1 MSFDKL
7 LSPASVAVIGASANP
22 DKVGYAVLNN
32 IVTGNFPGS
41 IYPVNPKS
49 DEILGLKCHKTLA
62 EIAGEIECAVIVVK
76 REQVI
81 QVLKESID
89 KGVKGVIIITAGFGE
104 TGDEGR
110 KLQREISQMA
120 RQAGITLLGPN
131 CLGLINPVHRF
142 NASFGQPMGEP
153 GHIAFISQSGAL
165 ITAIQ
170 DIAANNGIGFS
181 LLVSMGN
188 KAALDE
194 VQLIET
200 LRNDDNTKVIAAY
213 LEDISRG
220 QDFMRVA
227 ERVGKQKPIVILK
240 AGRTL
245 AGARAAS
252 SHTGS
257 LAGADAAYDSA
268 FERTGVIRANSIE
281 HLFDVSTAL
290 AYQPLP
296 AGDRIAIVTNAGG
309 PGIMMSDALEMAGL
323 KVAKLDD
330 DTSAKLQ
337 KLLPPAASVH
347 NPVDVLGD
355 ASGET
360 YGKAI
365 DILLAS
371 ESVDGLVIILT
382 PQKMTDDV
390 GTAKEI
396 VRVTGKYNKPVL
408 TCFMG
413 ADIISKGVA
422 ILQANRIPQYP
433 IPERAAKTMNE
444 MVAYARYK
452 VRQLRM
458 VERFAVNRNPVI
470 KILRSYRYRK
480 MFEIGEFDAKAV
492 MKAYNFDVP
501 RGILATTAGEAVRFA
516 NEAGFPLAMKIS
528 SPDILHKSDVGGVR
542 IGLASAS
549 AVEDAFELM
558 MLRIKRKMPDAEIR
572 GVLLEKMAMGG
583 REVIL
588 GMKRDVQFGPML
600 MFGLGGIFV
609 EVLKDV
615 TFGLAP
621 VTAEEC
627 MSMIES
633 VKTYRLLKGVRGE
646 KPVDVDAIVLNL
658 QRLSQL
664 VMDFPEIEEVDINP
678 LKVGQEG
685 DGAVVVDARIILTK
699 EPGQS

>member
-1 MSFDKL
+1 MSFEKL
-7 LSPASVAVIGASANP
+7 LTPNSVAVVGASANP

-32 IVTGNFPGS
+32 IITGGYKGAL
-41 IYPVNPKS
+41 YPVNPKA
-49 DEILGLKCHKTLA
+49 DEILGKKCYKTLS
-62 EIAGEIECAVIVVK
+62 EIPGEIDSVVVVVK
-76 REQVI
+76 RDQVVPI
-81 QVLKESID
+81 MAECAD
-89 KGVKGVIIITAGFGE
+89 KAIKAVIIITAGFAE
-104 TGDEGR
+104 TGEEGK
-110 KLQREISQMA
+110 KLQREITEIA
-120 RQAGITLLGPN
+120 RRADMTVLGPN
-131 CLGLINPVHRF
+131 CLGVINPFFRL

-153 GHIAFISQSGAL
+153 GPIAFMSQSGAL
-165 ITAIQ
+165 ITAVQ
-170 DIAANNGIGFS
+170 DIAASSRIGFS

-188 KAALDE
+188 KAAFDE
-194 VQLIET
+194 VQLLEN
-200 LRNDDNTKVIAAY
+200 LRYDGNTKVIAAY

-240 AGRTL
+240 AGRTQ

-268 FERTGVIRANSIE
+268 FERTGVIRVDSVE

-290 AYQPLP
+290 ASQPLP

-309 PGIMMSDALEMAGL
+309 PGIMMTDALEMAGL
-323 KVAKLDD
+323 TVAKLDD
-330 DTSAKLQ
+330 ETIAKLRG
-337 KLLPPAASVH
+337 LLPEAAAVR

-355 ASGET
+355 AKGER
-360 YGKAI
+360 YGSAME
-365 DILLAS
+365 ILLAS
-371 ESVDGLVIILT
+371 PAIDGLVVILT

-390 GTAKEI
+390 GTAREI
-396 VRVTGKYNKPVL
+396 VRVSKQFNKPVL

-413 ADIISKGVA
+413 ANIVAGGVA
-422 ILQANRIPQYP
+422 ILRENKIPQYG
-433 IPERAAKTMNE
+433 IPERTAKTMKE
-444 MVAYARYK
+444 MVDYARYK
-452 VRQLRM
+452 ARRLRM

-470 KILRSYRYRK
+470 KLLRSYRNRNTH
-480 MFEIGEFDAKAV
+480 EIGEFDSKAIL
-492 MKAYNFDVP
+492 KAYNFDVP
-501 RGILATTAGEAVRFA
+501 RGILATSVPEAVRFA
-516 NEAGFPLAMKIS
+516 AEAGFPLAMKIS

-542 IGLASAS
+542 IGLTNTA

-558 MLRIKRKMPDAEIR
+558 MLRIRRKLPDAEIR
-572 GVLLEKMAMGG
+572 GVLLEKMAMAG

-588 GMKRDVQFGPML
+588 GMKRDPQFGPML

-621 VTAEEC
+621 VTAAEC
-627 MSMIES
+627 LKMMES
-633 VKTYRLLKGVRGE
+633 VKTYRLLKGARGE
-646 KPVDVDAIVLNL
+646 KPVDMDAIVLNL

-685 DGAVVVDARIILTK
+685 DGALVVDARIILAK
-699 EPGQS
+699 EPE